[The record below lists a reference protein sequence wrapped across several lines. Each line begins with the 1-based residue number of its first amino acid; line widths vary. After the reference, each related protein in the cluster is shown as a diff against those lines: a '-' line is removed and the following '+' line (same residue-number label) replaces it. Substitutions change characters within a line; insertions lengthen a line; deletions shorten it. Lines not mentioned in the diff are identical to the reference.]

1 MKIVAIIQA
10 RMASSRLPGKVM
22 KEIAGQPMLLHVVKR
37 ARMATKINDV
47 VVATTV
53 DSQDDVIE
61 EYCHQNQIPV
71 YRGSELDV
79 LDRYYQTAKE
89 YNAEVIVRLTAD
101 CPVLDPGVIDRLV
114 NEFIK
119 ADVDFA
125 ANRLPPP
132 FKRTYPIG
140 LDAEV
145 CTFTALGKAWHE
157 AKAKHEREHV
167 MPYFYEE
174 PGRFKILQIDND
186 VDYGYLRW
194 TVDTEQDLELVRK
207 IFSAFNGRL
216 DFGFSDILDLINQHP
231 EFQLINQQVNAKKFD
246 DVDERY

>member
-1 MKIVAIIQA
+1 MKIT
-10 RMASSRLPGKVM
+10 ASRIRFL
-22 KEIAGQPMLLHVVKR
+22 
-37 ARMATKINDV
+37 
-47 VVATTV
+47 
-53 DSQDDVIE
+53 
-61 EYCHQNQIPV
+61 V
-71 YRGSELDV
+71 YRGSEHDV

-89 YNAEVIVRLTAD
+89 YNADVIVRLTAD

-140 LDAEV
+140 LDAEI
-145 CTFTALGKAWHE
+145 CTFSALEKAWHE
-157 AKAKHEREHV
+157 AEAKHEREHV

-174 PGRFKILQIDND
+174 PGRFNILQIDND

-194 TVDTEQDLELVRK
+194 TVDTEEDLALVRK
-207 IFSAFNGRL
+207 IFSAFDGRL
-216 DFGFSDILDLINQHP
+216 DFGFSDILEPDQPASGISVDQSSKLMQKNSMMWMTATDL
-231 EFQLINQQVNAKKFD
+231 
-246 DVDERY
+246 Y